1 MKRVKA
7 LVLGAVMVGAM
18 GLMAGCGSD
27 TVGYVDVQKVS
38 QQSQKMQDVTKEMQA
53 KNDELTA
60 QLNAINPETN
70 PEEYAQKKQEL
81 SNEFRNFQQ
90 AKDEE
95 LENYFREE
103 VGKVAKQEGASIVLV
118 KGDVVSGGV
127 DLTDK
132 VLDAIGRVDPATANA
147 NATAAA
153 TTDANAGAAT
163 TDANK

>member
-147 NATAAA
+147 NANAAA
-153 TTDANAGAAT
+153 TTGANAGAAT

>member
-147 NATAAA
+147 NANAAA